1 MNKNVLISVFLVLA
15 ITATTIHLL
24 NRHTE
29 GLRAD
34 LTEADIYSL
43 TAGTEE
49 ILTKMKKEGVK
60 PIDLKLYFSYTN
72 GKTLPKF
79 IKNFINY
86 NDYVRNLLK
95 EYERTSDGKL
105 RVTYIDPITDS
116 DDAEDAADYGLDGKA
131 INQHG
136 DLFYFGLVFE
146 TQTGSKDVIDF
157 LWPEKQETIEYEIS
171 KRIYGL
177 VWPTKKRIA
186 VMSGIEPL
194 PDDNPYMAQLLAAQ
208 GKQPGKPWATMELLK
223 EQFELTSL
231 GKDVDQISHDEYDLL
246 LVIHPTGFGDKQ
258 LWAIDEWVVTGGK
271 TMVFLDP
278 YCIEDQPV
286 QNPQQPWA
294 AMQHKPSSNLE
305 KLLAAWGIKR
315 PEDVVAA
322 DFELAV
328 KRPSSRQGM
337 AERQIVDML
346 ITPETRGTTL
356 DSETPIFKGVDNVR
370 FFTAGVLEKTSDV
383 EGLTYTTLVQTSP
396 TGNTLDIK
404 PGFPGS
410 ADLVFSD
417 LNNPSKVL
425 DAYRPGEKALVLAY
439 KVDGQ
444 FPSAFPE
451 GASFP
456 SSTPEP
462 PPGLPPGMQMP
473 PDENAEMI
481 SKSAV
486 AQDQKKAS
494 MVMVFADTDFIT
506 DQLGF
511 AQSFFGMQATNDNYK
526 VLLNA
531 ADYMVGSEELMR
543 VRSKETI
550 RRPFELFDKIESEA
564 DKRLLDQERQ
574 IRADIDRFT
583 EQLQEKQRN
592 VNQANASLFQKK
604 VQDEIEELNAQ
615 IREDNK
621 RLREIRKLKRKD
633 LERQETI
640 VAASIVW
647 LMPLLV
653 CVGGMV
659 MFIRRKSKSAN
670 AMEE

>member
-1 MNKNVLISVFLVLA
+1 MNKNVIVSILLVLA
-15 ITATTIHLL
+15 IAAMAIHLL

-29 GLRAD
+29 GVRVD
-34 LTEADIYSL
+34 LTQDNLYSL
-43 TAGTEE
+43 TSGTKD
-49 ILTKMKKEGVK
+49 ILGKMKKQGVK
-60 PIDLKLYFSYTN
+60 PIDVKLYFSYTN

-86 NDYVRNLLK
+86 NDYVRNLLR
-95 EYERTSDGKL
+95 EYERASDGKL
-105 RVTYIDPITDS
+105 RVSFIDPLTDS

-157 LWPEKQETIEYEIS
+157 LWPEKQETVEYEIS
-171 KRIYGL
+171 KKIYGL
-177 VWPTKKRIA
+177 VWPTKKRVA
-186 VMSGIEPL
+186 VMSGIDPL
-194 PDDNPYMAQLLAAQ
+194 PDDNPYMAQLLQAQ

-223 EQFELTSL
+223 EQFEMTSL
-231 GKDVDQISHDEYDLL
+231 GKDVDSISHDEYDLL
-246 LVIHPTGFGDKQ
+246 MVIHPTGFQDKQ
-258 LWAIDEWVVTGGK
+258 WWVIDEWIVTGGK

-294 AMQHKPSSNLE
+294 AMQHKPASNMD
-305 KLLAAWGIKR
+305 KLLAKWGIKR
-315 PEDVVAA
+315 PEDQVTA
-322 DFELAV
+322 DYELAV
-328 KRPSSRQGM
+328 KRPSSRNGL
-337 AERQIVDML
+337 AERQVVDLM
-346 ITPETRGTTL
+346 ITPETRNSTF

-370 FFTAGVLEKTSDV
+370 LFTAGHLEKTSDV
-383 EGLTYTTLVQTSP
+383 EGLTYTTLIQT
-396 TGNTLDIK
+396 TAAGNPITIK

-417 LNNPSKVL
+417 LNNPTKVL
-425 DAYRPGEKALVLAY
+425 DAYTTGEKPLVLAY
-439 KVDGQ
+439 KIDGQ

-451 GASFP
+451 GATFAASA
-456 SSTPEP
+456 PEP
-462 PPGLPPGMQMP
+462 PPGLPPGVQMP

-481 SKSAV
+481 EKAAV
-486 AQDQKKAS
+486 ADDQKKPG
-494 MVMVFADTDFIT
+494 MVLVFADADFIT

-511 AQSFFGMQATNDNYK
+511 SNSFFGLQATNDNYK

-543 VRSKETI
+543 VRSKENI
-550 RRPFELFDKIESEA
+550 QRPFELFDKIEAAA

-583 EQLQEKQRN
+583 QELQEKQRN
-592 VNQANASLFQKK
+592 INQANATLFQKK
-604 VQDEIEELNAQ
+604 VQDEIEALNKK

-633 LERQETI
+633 LEFQETI
-640 VAASIVW
+640 VGASIVW

-653 CVGGMV
+653 CIGGL
-659 MFIRRKSKSAN
+659 FAYGRRKSKASAGL
-670 AMEE
+670 EG